1 MFTGLNERNRD
12 VSPIDL
18 TPLKSKAVNNPA
30 INLTFRYS
38 ESDHVRAMRAHYA
51 DHLRLWLDISA
62 IVVVGIVGIWLWP
75 SLGSKVFLGVSAAF
89 VVIPPLAF
97 RRERKFRDEYSLTF
111 SPDGIHFHTA
121 HIDSNLAW
129 NLYSRALVD
138 AHSYVLYYGSRTFTV
153 IPKRVFQNT
162 EQEAAFDQLL
172 TQHVP
177 VIVRKK

>member
-1 MFTGLNERNRD
+1 M
-12 VSPIDL
+12 
-18 TPLKSKAVNNPA
+18 NNPA

-62 IVVVGIVGIWLWP
+62 IVVVGMVGIWLWP
-75 SLGSKVFLGVSAAF
+75 SLSSKVFLGVSASFVLVLIAAF
-89 VVIPPLAF
+89 TVIPPLAF
-97 RRERKFRDEYSLTF
+97 RRESKFRDEYSLTF
-111 SPDGIHFHTA
+111 SAAGIHFHTA

-138 AHSYVLYYGSRTFTV
+138 AHSYVLYYSSQTFTV
-153 IPKRVFQNT
+153 IPKRVFQDT
-162 EQEAAFDQLL
+162 EQQAAFDQLL
-172 TQHVP
+172 TQYVP